1 MTVSLTHRPSA
12 LDRMLAP
19 SSVAVIGDVGSAGSP
34 ARIILQNLLTAGFG
48 GSILP
53 VAPGQEAA
61 GGVLAYPDIAALPLA
76 PDLAVVSGDA
86 AVTADALAALA
97 ARGAGGAIVTGP
109 LPPGPLPLRCLGA
122 ASYGL
127 IAPALGLNASFCP
140 VLPARGGIALVCQT
154 SGFARAVLDHAG
166 GEGLG
171 FSHVVSLGRNDDL
184 GFTAI
189 LDALSRDGA
198 TRTVLLEV
206 GRIKDRRGFLSAAR
220 AVARN
225 RAVIAVRTM
234 PDAAPDDEAEVTIG
248 ADLVFTAAL
257 RRAGIVDASGLEEM
271 LEAAATLSRPRRMQ
285 GDRVLVVSAAGSLG
299 TLAARAVQAAGAR
312 LAMPDATEATALS
325 LLLPAPPD
333 GTALVVPDDLPAPRL
348 GEVVAAA
355 AGMAGL
361 ADAILAVHAPGP
373 RTDPLDLTAEALAA
387 AGAGKGSLP
396 IVAAWSGGPAAEAG
410 RARLLAAGLPAFPTI
425 EAAAR
430 AIGILVRERR
440 TREAARELP
449 ARTVLAVAPDRETVR
464 RILARARAA
473 GRVTLTED
481 EAASALNAYGIP
493 TAPTRV
499 AADPESAALAAEM
512 LGFPAVLKIRSPDL
526 PHKTAVGGVVL
537 DLDGADAVRRAAAAM
552 EGRVARRAPE
562 ARREGFLVQ
571 RQIARGSGHE
581 LALRVVRDPLFGPA
595 IGFGHGGTAA
605 PLAADIAADLPPLNR
620 PLAAALVARTRIG
633 RLLAGWRDTPE
644 ADREAVYETLVRLS
658 QLVVDFPDIAAVDV
672 NPLVAG
678 FAGVMALDAWIRIDP
693 AAGSG
698 TGHLAIAPYPAERVR
713 TVSLRDGTAAT
724 LRPIRPEDADA
735 HAAFFARLTPEDVR
749 LRFFAPIKALTPE
762 QIGRMT
768 QIDYD
773 REMALIATRGEG
785 PGAETLGVVRLIRIG
800 DGTEAEFAIVVR
812 GDAKGTG
819 LAGQLMQAGLAWAR
833 ESGIAR
839 VAGDVL
845 AENAAMLAFVRR
857 QGFTVTRSAD
867 DPDVMIARI
876 DLAG

>member
-1 MTVSLTHRPSA
+1 
-12 LDRMLAP
+12 MLAP
-19 SSVAVIGDVGSAGSP
+19 TSIAVIGDPGSDAP
-34 ARIILQNLLTAGFG
+34 ARQILQNLLSGGFSG
-48 GSILP
+48 PILP
-53 VAPGQEAA
+53 VSAGIAAA

-76 PDLAVVSGDA
+76 PDLAVVAGDA
-86 AVTADALAALA
+86 GFTATSLAALA
-97 ARGAGGAIVTGP
+97 ARGAGGAIVTGA
-109 LPPGPLPLRCLGA
+109 LPPGPPPLRCIGA

-127 IAPALGLNASFCP
+127 IVPALGLNASFCP
-140 VLPARGGIALVCQT
+140 RMPAQGGIALVCQT
-154 SGFARAVLDHAG
+154 AGFARAVLDHAAS
-166 GEGLG
+166 EGLG
-171 FSHVVSLGRNDDL
+171 FSHVVALGQNDDL

-234 PDAAPDDEAEVTIG
+234 ADPEVDDEAEVSVG
-248 ADLVFTAAL
+248 ADLVFAAAL
-257 RRAGIVDASGLEEM
+257 RRAGIVDVSGLEEM

-312 LAMPDATEATALS
+312 LATPDAAEATSLS
-325 LLLPAPPD
+325 LLLPGPCEGP
-333 GTALVVPDDLPAPRL
+333 ALVVPESMPPNRL
-348 GEVVAAA
+348 AELVAAA
-355 AGMAGL
+355 QGMTGL

-373 RTDPLDLTAEALAA
+373 TAEQLDLTAEALAA
-387 AGAGKGSLP
+387 AGSTTATLP
-396 IVAAWSGGPAAEAG
+396 IIAAWAGGASAEAG
-410 RARLLAAGLPAFPTI
+410 RARLLAAGLPAFPSI

-449 ARTVLAVAPDRETVR
+449 PRTVLAIAPDRETVR
-464 RILARARAA
+464 RILARARRT
-473 GRVTLTED
+473 GRATLTED
-481 EAASALNAYGIP
+481 EAASVLNAYGIP

-499 AADPESAALAAEM
+499 AADPESAALAAET
-512 LGFPAVLKIRSPDL
+512 LGFPAVLKIRSADL
-526 PHKTAVGGVVL
+526 AHKTSVGGVVL
-537 DLDGADAVRRAAAAM
+537 DLDSADAVRRAAFAM
-552 EGRVARRAPE
+552 EGRVARRAPT

-571 RQIARGSGHE
+571 RQITRGAGHE

-595 IGFGHGGTAA
+595 IGFGQGGTAA
-605 PLAADIAADLPPLNR
+605 ALAGDIAADLPPLNR
-620 PLAAALVARTRIG
+620 TLAEALVARTRIG

-658 QLVVDFPDIAAVDV
+658 QLAVDFPDIAAIDV
-672 NPLVAG
+672 NPLIAG

-693 AAGSG
+693 APGSG

-713 TVSLRDGTAAT
+713 TVSLRDGSTVT

-735 HAAFFARLTPEDVR
+735 HEAFFARLTPEDVR

-762 QIGRMT
+762 QVARMT
-768 QIDYD
+768 QLDYD
-773 REMALIATRGEG
+773 REMAIIATRGDG
-785 PGAETLGVVRLIRIG
+785 PAAQTMGVVRLIRIG
-800 DGTEAEFAIVVR
+800 DGTEAEFAIVVE
-812 GDAKGTG
+812 GSAKGTG

-833 ESGIAR
+833 EGGIR
-839 VAGDVL
+839 TVAGDVL

-867 DPDVMIARI
+867 DPELMVARI